1 MSMRSLWLL
10 LLLAFS
16 GQTSAADGIIRDI
29 KVVQVGTYQHSSGHF
44 VWFSVAIPGC
54 ATTMHFDETKPG
66 GKALFAT
73 LNVALINQRK
83 VDVTYSDCDIIEV
96 YLK

>member
-1 MSMRSLWLL
+1 MEMRSLWLL
-10 LLLAFS
+10 LLLALS
-16 GQTSAADGIIRDI
+16 GQNSAADGIIRDI
-29 KVVQVGTYQHSSGHF
+29 KVVQVGTYQYSPGHF

-54 ATTMHFDETKPG
+54 AATMHFDETEPD

-73 LNVALINQRK
+73 LNIALINQRR
-83 VDVTYSDCDIIEV
+83 VDVRYSDCDIIEV